1 MNSRMDELQAAVL
14 RVKLPRLDGWN
25 RRRRDIAARY
35 GRTITHPGIV
45 LPPPAIAESDVAH
58 LFVVRTG
65 QRASL
70 RAHLAA
76 AGVATDIHYPV
87 PDHRQPGAGV
97 APPQGLPAHGAG
109 LRRGPEPA
117 VLP

>member
-35 GRTITHPGIV
+35 GRALKHPDIV
-45 LPPPAIAESDVAH
+45 LPPPASAESDVAH
-58 LFVVRTG
+58 LFVVRTS
-65 QRASL
+65 QRDSL

-76 AGVATDIHYPV
+76 AGVATDIHYPI
-87 PDHRQPGAGV
+87 PDHRQPGAGASAAV
-97 APPQGLPAHGAG
+97 GTPAHGAG
-109 LRRGPEPA
+109 LRRGAEPA